1 LTRRE
6 LFEETLKIGAA
17 FGVAASGFSS

>member
-17 FGVAASGFSS
+17 FGVAVSGFSS